1 LNEDPPAPHHSHA
14 RGRAL
19 QEDRPAWE
27 ADRQEGVLPATHGVR
42 TMRFLFRPPAADATG
57 LLSLPWDRPLG
68 EWDPALLLEVPQRG
82 ISRHVVRFVM
92 SGGHVFALKEIHER
106 LARHE
111 YALLSEWEEEGLP
124 TVSVLGICVDRPHDQ
139 EAILVTR
146 YLEYSMSYRWLFSS
160 PRGEHSAERLLDTL
174 VELLVRLHL
183 AGVFW
188 GDCSLS
194 NTLFRPDAGA
204 LAAYLVDAETAERH
218 PTLSAG
224 QRLYDVD
231 LARERVGAEL
241 LDLQAGDLLPAD
253 IDPIEVA
260 DSLIPRY
267 QALWDE
273 VTHEQVFGVDEQ
285 QWRIAERL
293 QRLNDLGFDVGEVE
307 LITSPEGAKLR
318 VETRVAES
326 GQHRRELFRLTGL
339 EVQERQARRLLNDM
353 RAFRANLESKMPRPV
368 SASFAAHR
376 WLAEVY
382 QPVVDAIPP
391 DLAGRLAPAEVFHEV
406 LEHRWFL
413 SEKAQRDVGTAEA
426 ARSYFTTV
434 LPKTPA
440 EITTPSVIAE
450 LGPEA

>member
-1 LNEDPPAPHHSHA
+1 
-14 RGRAL
+14 
-19 QEDRPAWE
+19 
-27 ADRQEGVLPATHGVR
+27 
-42 TMRFLFRPPAADATG
+42 MRFLFRPPAAEATG
-57 LLSLPWDRPLG
+57 LLTLPWDRPLA
-68 EWDPALLLEVPQRG
+68 EWDSHLLLEVPQRG
-82 ISRHVVRFVM
+82 ISRHVVRFVA
-92 SGGHVFALKEIHER
+92 SGGQVFALKEINER

-111 YALLSEWEEEGLP
+111 YRLLGEFEEEGLP

-183 AGVFW
+183 AGIFW

-204 LAAYLVDAETAERH
+204 LEAYLVDAETVERY
-218 PTLSAG
+218 PTLSPG
-224 QRLYDVD
+224 QRAYDVD

-241 LDLQAGDLLPAD
+241 LDLQFGELLPPD
-253 IDPIEVA
+253 IDPIDVA
-260 DSLIPRY
+260 ESLAPRY
-267 QALWDE
+267 EALWTE
-273 VTHEQVFGVDEQ
+273 VTHEQVFGVEEQ

-307 LITSPEGAKLR
+307 LITSDEGVKLR
-318 VETRVAES
+318 VETRVSEP

-339 EVQERQARRLLNDM
+339 EVQERQARRLLNDI
-353 RAFRANLESKMPRPV
+353 RAFRVHEEQKSGRTLPD
-368 SASFAAHR
+368 SFVAHR

-391 DLAGRLAPAEVFHEV
+391 ELVGRLAPAEVFHEV

-413 SEKAQRDVGTAEA
+413 SEKARRDVGTAEA
-426 ARSYFTTV
+426 AESYYATV
-434 LPKTPA
+434 LPRTPK
-440 EITTPSVIAE
+440 EVTTPSVIAS
-450 LGPEA
+450 LAPDA